1 LLVPQPQAGE
11 PTLEES
17 GAVMAKLGRNRIP
30 LALMTLLGMSLEGC
44 ADRTGVTPAQIRS
57 RMRHAAGGETPE
69 WEKAI
74 ERALDGRVSFEFHD
88 TPLAEVTRSLR
99 ETTRANILLDP
110 AIVKDHGGPAI
121 TLTMSNA
128 RFGAALG
135 RIMGLAG
142 TDFVVKNRAILIST
156 PEVIKASELELKI
169 YDARDLVLGEAAPLP
184 WKLET
189 HGARDVQKRADVGL
203 DGLTPSKL
211 VEMVRARIG
220 ASEWSQ
226 ELGTSVEERGGKL
239 VVMQRP
245 EAHAEIAR
253 FLKALRQQGIP
264 EQEE

>member
-1 LLVPQPQAGE
+1 
-11 PTLEES
+11 
-17 GAVMAKLGRNRIP
+17 MLGRNRMP
-30 LALMTLLGMSLEGC
+30 LALIVLLGMALEGC
-44 ADRTGVTPAQIRS
+44 RDRADITPAQVR
-57 RMRHAAGGETPE
+57 RRRKHAAGGEKPE

-74 ERALDGRVSFEFHD
+74 ERALDGRVSFEFHEE
-88 TPLAEVTRSLR
+88 PLSEVARSLQAMTR
-99 ETTRANILLDP
+99 TTVILDP
-110 AIVKDHGGPAI
+110 RVVEDHGGPPI

-128 RFGAALG
+128 RFATALG

-142 TDFVVKNRAILIST
+142 TDFVVKNRAIFIST
-156 PEVIKASELELKI
+156 PEVIKASDLELRI

-189 HGARDVQKRADVGL
+189 QVARDMQKRADVGL

-211 VEMVRARIG
+211 VEMVRTRIG

-226 ELGTSVEERGGKL
+226 ELGTSVEARGGKL

-245 EAHAEIAR
+245 EVHTEIAR
-253 FLKALRQQGIP
+253 FLQSLRQQGVS